1 MAWGGGWGVTTN
13 KEDPVYELTSL
24 TTSCGS
30 VDHRRPVLSQLLDQ
44 HTSSRGDAKFL
55 RLSCVVQA
63 NEGYGEAEQSDT
75 PVGDSKQCLLGFPLD
90 TSIRKSEGDHS
101 PTVVSVRTPDPRPQ
115 TPDVEEYTGGSI
127 RV

>member
-1 MAWGGGWGVTTN
+1 MCQ
-13 KEDPVYELTSL
+13 LTSL

-75 PVGDSKQCLLGFPLD
+75 PVGDSKQCVLGFPLD

-101 PTVVSVRTPDPRPQ
+101 PTVVSEDPRPQ
-115 TPDVEEYTGGSI
+115 TTDVQEHTGGSI